1 MRKYKGK
8 RDCTIIEASKV
19 WGLVGLVWLDKTLPP
34 SFLPSFTPLLS
45 STYHFEIFIDD
56 EKIFHVVSKNDSLG
70 Q

>member
-1 MRKYKGK
+1 
-8 RDCTIIEASKV
+8 
-19 WGLVGLVWLDKTLPP
+19 LDKTLSP

-56 EKIFHVVSKNDSLG
+56 EKIFHVVSKNASLG